1 MGAEIK
7 YPIMNPLP
15 KATVKYTPE
24 SQVLYFENGVTRED
38 AGEMAQNILAYY
50 GKEDETEVVAIRI
63 DHAEIVLKPFVD
75 AILAKYGVKA
85 PTSSRDVVAQD

>member
-1 MGAEIK
+1 MGVRVK
-7 YPIMNPLP
+7 YPVVTPLP

-24 SQVLYFENGVTRED
+24 SQVLYFENGSIRED
-38 AGEMAQNILAYY
+38 ASDMAQNIIAYY

-75 AILAKYGVKA
+75 AILAKYGLKV
-85 PTSSRDVVAQD
+85 PTPPRDAAAQD

>member
-1 MGAEIK
+1 MK
-7 YPIMNPLP
+7 YPVVTPLP

-24 SQVLYFENGVTRED
+24 SQVLYFENGSIRED
-38 AGEMAQNILAYY
+38 ASDMAQNIIAYY

-75 AILAKYGVKA
+75 AILAKYGVKV
-85 PTSSRDVVAQD
+85 PTPPRDAVAQD